1 MSKQNKQP
9 LLQRPAVVG
18 VLASLLSIIVGLVLG
33 FVLLVLLN
41 PGAAVGGMRAM
52 LATGF
57 SSMDKLGK
65 VLYQAAPLMMCGLSV
80 GFAFK
85 TGLFNIGASGQCTMG
100 AFFSLLCAIQFQMP
114 WYVCLLAGAVGGA
127 IWGVFPGLFKA
138 YFNVNEVITAIM
150 FNWIGMYLVNLLLAN
165 MPNMLASGWGA
176 SNSDRTAALNV
187 ANPGAILPRGPF
199 AALFGNS
206 SWINISIII
215 TIIFAIL
222 VWVILQKTTFGYE
235 LKACGLSRDAAQYAG
250 INSKR
255 NIVLSMVISGALS
268 GIGGAIY
275 YLAGTGQYVL
285 EKSIL
290 GMGFN
295 GIPVALLASSNPIGT
310 IFASLFISYIQVG
323 GAAMQPAYSSET
335 IDIVIA
341 VIIYLAAFALLM
353 RGSHEV
359 NNGALTQGEIIALI
373 NYMNQI
379 LVSLLRL
386 ADLVISVTRALAS
399 GMRVNEI
406 LNTHTTM
413 PDPAAAELD
422 AEPAAPA
429 VAFDDVTF
437 TYNGAGAPSLTN
449 VSFTAKPGE
458 TIGVIGGTGSGKST
472 LIDLVCRFYDATTGT
487 VSLFGHNVKEYG
499 FTQLR
504 RMVGIVPQQ
513 AVLFTGTIR
522 DNMRWAAPDATD
534 EEIWQALEIAQAADF
549 VRTKPGMLDAP
560 VETAGRNFSGG
571 QRQRLTIARALVPKP
586 KVLILDDSAS
596 ALDFA
601 TDAALRKAIKE
612 KTEGMTVFIVSQ
624 RAAGVQHADH
634 ILVLD
639 DGVLT
644 GDATH
649 SHLLKTCEV
658 YKEIC
663 LSQLSKEEVEKT
675 L

>member
-18 VLASLLSIIVGLVLG
+18 VLASLLSIVVGLVLG

-85 TGLFNIGASGQCTMG
+85 TGLFNIGASGQYTMG

-127 IWGVFPGLFKA
+127 IWGIFPGLFKA

-255 NIVLSMVISGALS
+255 NIVLSMVIAGAVRHRRRHLLP
-268 GIGGAIY
+268 GRYGPIR
-275 YLAGTGQYVL
+275 AGKIHPRHGLQRHPCRPAGQL
-285 EKSIL
+285 QPHRHD
-290 GMGFN
+290 FC
-295 GIPVALLASSNPIGT
+295 VALYQLYPGRRCRH
-310 IFASLFISYIQVG
+310 
-323 GAAMQPAYSSET
+323 AAR
-335 IDIVIA
+335 
-341 VIIYLAAFALLM
+341 LL
-353 RGSHEV
+353 V
-359 NNGALTQGEIIALI
+359 
-373 NYMNQI
+373 
-379 LVSLLRL
+379 
-386 ADLVISVTRALAS
+386 
-399 GMRVNEI
+399 
-406 LNTHTTM
+406 
-413 PDPAAAELD
+413 
-422 AEPAAPA
+422 
-429 VAFDDVTF
+429 
-437 TYNGAGAPSLTN
+437 
-449 VSFTAKPGE
+449 
-458 TIGVIGGTGSGKST
+458 
-472 LIDLVCRFYDATTGT
+472 
-487 VSLFGHNVKEYG
+487 
-499 FTQLR
+499 
-504 RMVGIVPQQ
+504 
-513 AVLFTGTIR
+513 R
-522 DNMRWAAPDATD
+522 D
-534 EEIWQALEIAQAADF
+534 
-549 VRTKPGMLDAP
+549 
-560 VETAGRNFSGG
+560 
-571 QRQRLTIARALVPKP
+571 
-586 KVLILDDSAS
+586 
-596 ALDFA
+596 
-601 TDAALRKAIKE
+601 
-612 KTEGMTVFIVSQ
+612 
-624 RAAGVQHADH
+624 H
-634 ILVLD
+634 
-639 DGVLT
+639 
-644 GDATH
+644 
-649 SHLLKTCEV
+649 
-658 YKEIC
+658 
-663 LSQLSKEEVEKT
+663 
-675 L
+675 

>member
-80 GFAFK
+80 GFGFK
-85 TGLFNIGASGQCTMG
+85 T
-100 AFFSLLCAIQFQMP
+100 
-114 WYVCLLAGAVGGA
+114 
-127 IWGVFPGLFKA
+127 GLFKA

-353 RGSHEV
+353 RGIITKAVSGHKGKE
-359 NNGALTQGEIIALI
+359 GA
-373 NYMNQI
+373 
-379 LVSLLRL
+379 
-386 ADLVISVTRALAS
+386 
-399 GMRVNEI
+399 
-406 LNTHTTM
+406 
-413 PDPAAAELD
+413 
-422 AEPAAPA
+422 
-429 VAFDDVTF
+429 
-437 TYNGAGAPSLTN
+437 
-449 VSFTAKPGE
+449 AK
-458 TIGVIGGTGSGKST
+458 
-472 LIDLVCRFYDATTGT
+472 
-487 VSLFGHNVKEYG
+487 
-499 FTQLR
+499 
-504 RMVGIVPQQ
+504 
-513 AVLFTGTIR
+513 
-522 DNMRWAAPDATD
+522 
-534 EEIWQALEIAQAADF
+534 
-549 VRTKPGMLDAP
+549 
-560 VETAGRNFSGG
+560 
-571 QRQRLTIARALVPKP
+571 
-586 KVLILDDSAS
+586 
-596 ALDFA
+596 
-601 TDAALRKAIKE
+601 
-612 KTEGMTVFIVSQ
+612 
-624 RAAGVQHADH
+624 
-634 ILVLD
+634 
-639 DGVLT
+639 
-644 GDATH
+644 
-649 SHLLKTCEV
+649 
-658 YKEIC
+658 
-663 LSQLSKEEVEKT
+663 
-675 L
+675 